1 MQGKLSDVDVDSV
14 ESRLTEVT
22 TKYNDAKR
30 NIADAKAKLE
40 ESQRAAEDMKDKA
53 DDLVRLLPFQ
63 LLLWLLL
70 QAILS
75 YHLLSSI
82 LLILLAGHND
92 S

>member
-53 DDLVRLLPFQ
+53 DDLVRRLPFQ